1 VLASISDEAA
11 VRVEQ
16 AANYQCRRHS

>member
-11 VRVEQ
+11 MRVEQ